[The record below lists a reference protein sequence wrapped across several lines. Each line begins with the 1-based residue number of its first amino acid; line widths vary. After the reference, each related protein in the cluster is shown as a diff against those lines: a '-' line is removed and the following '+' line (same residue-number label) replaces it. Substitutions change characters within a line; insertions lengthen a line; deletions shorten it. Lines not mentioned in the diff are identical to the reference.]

1 LINNQ
6 HIEYNS
12 INRENDVAE
21 LGVGVSESD
30 DQRINEWREHVNAHQ
45 QGGGQDRIDRQ
56 HAKGK
61 MTAWERINTL
71 LDADSFHEL
80 QPYTVA
86 HPGDKQAIPGDG
98 VVTGFGTIDGR
109 TVYLFAQDFTVY
121 GGSVSLA
128 HARKITQVQQMAMQ
142 NGRPIIGLLDSGG
155 ARIQEGVL
163 ALQGYGEIFKLNAQ
177 SSGVIPQIS
186 VILGPC
192 AGGAAYS
199 PALTDFIIM
208 ADKTS
213 MMFITGPDVVKGVT
227 GEEID
232 HQGLGGAAVHTST
245 SGVAHFTAQ
254 DEFSAFTQV
263 KLLLSYIPDNNIE
276 SAPHLPTQ
284 DDPERTHQAL
294 NNLVPPDPN
303 IPYDMSQVIENIVD
317 SDSWFE
323 VQAHWAQNVLIGFGR
338 FDGQSVGIVAQQP
351 MVMAG
356 VIDINASDKISRF
369 VRFCDAFNIP
379 IITLVDSPGFLPGV
393 EQEHGG
399 IIRHGAKIIYAY
411 VEATVPKISIVTR
424 KGYGG
429 AYIVMG
435 SKSLGADIHLAWPS
449 AEIAVMGPEGAVDI
463 LYRREIS
470 AAENSEA
477 ERENR
482 IHEYR
487 TLFAN
492 PYYPA
497 ERGILDNIIEP
508 AKTRPIII
516 NALHRFREQNRNQP
530 PKKHGNMPV

>member
-1 LINNQ
+1 MNGKQRDNKG
-6 HIEYNS
+6 ES
-12 INRENDVAE
+12 
-21 LGVGVSESD
+21 VSETD
-30 DQRINEWREHVNAHQ
+30 DPRLDEWRSRVNTYKL
-45 QGGGQDRIDRQ
+45 GGGQARIDKQ

-61 MTAWERINTL
+61 MTARERINVL
-71 LDADSFHEL
+71 LDPGSFQEL

-86 HPGDKQAIPGDG
+86 HPDDTQAISGDG
-98 VVTGFGTIDGR
+98 VVTGCGSIDGR

-128 HARKITQVQQMAMQ
+128 HARKITQIQRAAME

-163 ALQGYGEIFKLNAQ
+163 ALQGYGEIFKLNAL

-192 AGGAAYS
+192 AGGASYS

-208 ADKTS
+208 TDATS

-232 HQGLGGAAVHTST
+232 HQGLGGAGVHTAT
-245 SGVAHFTAQ
+245 SGVAHFTGR
-254 DEFSAFTQV
+254 DEFDALSHVRT
-263 KLLLSYIPDNNIE
+263 LLSYIPDNNVE
-276 SAPHLPTQ
+276 NPPDVQTD
-284 DDPERTHQAL
+284 DDPDRIHKAL
-294 NNLVPPDPN
+294 NSIVPLDPN
-303 IPYDMSQVIENIVD
+303 TPYDMIQVIKNIVD
-317 SDSWFE
+317 AGTWFE
-323 VQAHWAQNVLIGFGR
+323 VQAKWAQNAIIGFGR
-338 FDGQSVGIVAQQP
+338 FGGQSAGIVAQQP
-351 MVMAG
+351 AVMAG

-369 VRFCDAFNIP
+369 VRFCDAFNLP
-379 IITLVDSPGFLPGV
+379 VITLTDSPGFLPGV
-393 EQEHGG
+393 GQEHGG

-435 SKSLGADIHLAWPS
+435 SKSLGADLHLAWPS

-463 LYRREIS
+463 LYRREIA
-470 AAENSEA
+470 AAENPIA
-477 ERENR
+477 EREER
-482 IHEYR
+482 IAQYR
-487 TLFAN
+487 TKYAN

-497 ERGILDNIIEP
+497 ERGVLDDIIEP
-508 AKTRPIII
+508 ARTRPVIID
-516 NALHRFREQNRNQP
+516 ALRRLRDQNRNVP
-530 PKKHGNMPV
+530 PKKHGVMPV